1 MTVVWGILKFVGM
14 SLLLAAGSFLIF
26 GFLREY
32 VFSKI
37 KVNKWIILCLAILCM
52 VMPAIFKIGYNGILG
67 RFVFPVIY
75 VILFLW
81 FIEST
86 GFFNKVGDTANARQN
101 QKRKE
106 QDVIRPKAK
115 PNRVKKNK

>member
-1 MTVVWGILKFVGM
+1 MTVVWGILKFVGT

-26 GFLREY
+26 GFLREF
-32 VFSKI
+32 VFSKL
-37 KVNKWIILCLAILCM
+37 KVNKWIILILTIICM
-52 VMPAIFKIGYNGILG
+52 VMPGLIGIGYDSFWG

-75 VILFLW
+75 VVLFLW

-86 GFFNKVGDTANARQN
+86 GFFNRIGKKASANQN
-101 QKRKE
+101 KKSKD